1 MAGVTLD
8 HGVGG
13 LKAGVGDLRH
23 VERLVVRLLRRD
35 DWGVGHQGEVDPG
48 GGATLREVLKQ

>member
-48 GGATLREVLKQ
+48 RGKHLKKF